1 MNGRVSPRRLAA
13 LSVLAAVAAC
23 VLTAGAAPAPLALH
37 AEAGP
42 DEAPLGTR
50 LHYRGWIVLPHGQ
63 RVNWITPAGAEA
75 ESWSALHPSRIP
87 GAGGM
92 DTARVEGDV
101 QLFAL
106 GRIDLAGARFV
117 LPDAGPAEHALPIV
131 HIDVRPTLSAADS
144 NARLRP
150 VRGPLAAPWWE
161 RVAWRW
167 VAAVAAAIALMVAV
181 VAWRRRRRAQ
191 PLAAPAVAA
200 DPEAERQAELAAL
213 RRLDLPRQGRY
224 AEHAFQLTRILRR
237 FLERTTGGL
246 KPGLTSGELVSWLS
260 RNTTRVDVARLDELL
275 RVWDRI
281 KFARAPGSVEQ
292 SAEAEAAVEAWVRAH
307 ARPAEREVA

>member
-1 MNGRVSPRRLAA
+1 MNGRVSARRLAA
-13 LSVLAAVAAC
+13 LSVVAALAASRPM
-23 VLTAGAAPAPLALH
+23 AGAAPAPLAMH

-42 DEAPLGTR
+42 DGAPLGAR
-50 LHYRGWIVLPHGQ
+50 LQYRGWIVLPRGQ
-63 RVNWITPAGAEA
+63 RVHWITPPDVEA
-75 ESWSALHPSRIP
+75 VSWGVLHPSRAP

-106 GRIDLAGARFV
+106 GPSDLAGVRFV
-117 LPDAGPAEHALPIV
+117 LPDAGPAERALPVV
-131 HIDVRPTLSAADS
+131 HLNVRPTLSAADS

-167 VAAVAAAIALMVAV
+167 VAAIAAAIALVIALV
-181 VAWRRRRRAQ
+181 VWWRRRRAR
-191 PLAAPAVAA
+191 PLAAPAASA
-200 DPEAERQAELAAL
+200 DPVAETLAELAAL
-213 RRLDLPRQGRY
+213 HRLGLPRQGRY
-224 AEHAFQLTRILRR
+224 AEHAFQLTLILRR
-237 FLERTTGGL
+237 FLERTAGGL
-246 KPGLTSGELVSWLS
+246 TPGLTSGELVSWLS
-260 RNTTRVDVARLDELL
+260 HHPTRVDVARLDALL

-307 ARPAEREVA
+307 ARPVEREVA